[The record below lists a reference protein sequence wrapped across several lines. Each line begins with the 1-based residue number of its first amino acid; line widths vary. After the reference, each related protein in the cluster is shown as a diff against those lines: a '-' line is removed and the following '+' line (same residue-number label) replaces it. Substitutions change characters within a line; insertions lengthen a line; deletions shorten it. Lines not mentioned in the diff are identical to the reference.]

1 MKAGLLAYGF
11 ETCPN
16 DDKIIRKRQDDGHFL
31 LAAIVVD
38 NIIYMSTNDELE
50 RQLIESLQACGYTV
64 KTEASDKF
72 IGMQLEYLSDG
83 DLLLHQKRYE
93 TKLMAKHNIT
103 KTAAT
108 PLPASWSLSNHIMDK
123 SSEPFNQK
131 SYQQIVGDIIYL
143 GLTNTGILHANSAV
157 AQKTHYCSKRV
168 YEAVIHI
175 LEYINGHPKQGIIHR
190 ASREPYLP
198 LTEILDRPIAILF
211 SHDGAH
217 NPMSGSALPRDQ
229 AGYYEKLYDWEN
241 GVIQAVSKALRITLS
256 SSETEVACLVL
267 AMRNSLDT
275 YFLLNWIGF
284 KRISR
289 FISHGDN
296 TSCLQLCTELT
307 ASQRRSRHF
316 NMYTAW
322 IREFVDNH
330 ILSMYHTS
338 ERDLTA
344 NALTKRV
351 AATEQQWAA
360 DDAYTRIQVPSYI
373 NFQCCT

>member
-1 MKAGLLAYGF
+1 
-11 ETCPN
+11 
-16 DDKIIRKRQDDGHFL
+16 
-31 LAAIVVD
+31 
-38 NIIYMSTNDELE
+38 
-50 RQLIESLQACGYTV
+50 
-64 KTEASDKF
+64 
-72 IGMQLEYLSDG
+72 
-83 DLLLHQKRYE
+83 
-93 TKLMAKHNIT
+93 MAKHNIT

-108 PLPASWSLSNHIMDK
+108 PLPARWSLSNHIMDK
-123 SSEPFNQK
+123 LSEPFNQK
-131 SYQQIVGDIIYL
+131 TYQQIVGDIIYL
-143 GLTNTGILHANSAV
+143 GLTNTGILHTKSAV
-157 AQKTHYCSKRV
+157 AQQTHYCSKRD